1 MSCFHGLTAA
11 YRSKDWRRHK
21 ERSKDKD
28 CSKTLTEGRT
38 RTGFALKAGTAART
52 RDLVGKEKVR
62 DGTWWEYERDLV
74 GKGKGPGGKRKWT
87 WWEKE
92 MGLVGKGKGPG
103 GKRKGTWREKER
115 DLVGKGKGLGGK
127 RKGTWWEKERDLVG
141 KGKGPGGKRKGTCIL
156 CTNELTDSTFYTMRS
171 R

>member
-1 MSCFHGLTAA
+1 MMKEYCRYVGDNCCYSAVGNLVILCVSCIHGLTAA

-21 ERSKDKD
+21 ERSKDMV
-28 CSKTLTEGRT
+28 CSKTVMEGRT

-74 GKGKGPGGKRKWT
+74 GKGKGPGGKRKEKN
-87 WWEKE
+87 WW
-92 MGLVGKGKGPG
+92 
-103 GKRKGTWREKER
+103 EKER
-115 DLVGKGKGLGGK
+115 DLVGK

-156 CTNELTDSTFYTMRS
+156 CTKELTDSTFYTMRS